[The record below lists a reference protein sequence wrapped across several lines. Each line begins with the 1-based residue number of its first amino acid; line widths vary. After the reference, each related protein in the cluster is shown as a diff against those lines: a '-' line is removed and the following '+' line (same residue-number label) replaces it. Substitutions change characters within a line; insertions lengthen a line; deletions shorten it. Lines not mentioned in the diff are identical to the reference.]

1 MMDTLATVDWVPTL
15 YRPWNKDVQSGKCL
29 ATRPRPFFC
38 SFHTTHYIIL
48 LHSPGQN
55 GMAFAFY
62 PSSWTSWNASGSILC
77 TFSVEGFCLVKNA
90 QTLSCLMHKFQAAM
104 HSSKQSQEFTVHTRG
119 VATNLVHRLS
129 PWEAG
134 KNLASYP
141 RNVSY
146 YQ

>member
-1 MMDTLATVDWVPTL
+1 
-15 YRPWNKDVQSGKCL
+15 
-29 ATRPRPFFC
+29 
-38 SFHTTHYIIL
+38 
-48 LHSPGQN
+48 
-55 GMAFAFY
+55 
-62 PSSWTSWNASGSILC
+62 
-77 TFSVEGFCLVKNA
+77 
-90 QTLSCLMHKFQAAM
+90 MHKFQAAM
-104 HSSKQSQEFTVHTRG
+104 HSSKQSQEFTVHTRD

>member
-1 MMDTLATVDWVPTL
+1 M
-15 YRPWNKDVQSGKCL
+15 Y
-29 ATRPRPFFC
+29 
-38 SFHTTHYIIL
+38 
-48 LHSPGQN
+48 
-55 GMAFAFY
+55 
-62 PSSWTSWNASGSILC
+62 
-77 TFSVEGFCLVKNA
+77 
-90 QTLSCLMHKFQAAM
+90 KFQAAM

-134 KNLASYP
+134 KNLALYP